1 MKKQSS
7 KGRKYKFSQ
16 IKDKRQRLYSR
27 LLRKRVAIEDLIYS
41 SNNKVA
47 VEEELAQFNDI
58 LKVSSSRT

>member
-58 LKVSSSRT
+58 QKVSSSST